1 MRDTGITNWR
11 GRGLSPSQSFA
22 GSAESALSAEPTSDT
37 LMEEIYTHR
46 YTAVSQ
52 RNTREILPQ
61 RVRRLLRR
69 MLRLLPLVRHP
80 RRRHHRSHRG
90 HCPDHP
96 QKPVLRIPR
105 IPDAP
110 PTHRH
115 TRQRIQ
121 RNRQLRIHDIYTHG
135 IYELGTSTNDMYSH
149 LATVEVQQPKTWKTL
164 LQKKPEERHPH
175 IYKASQQVVLEAERD
190 PIGSLTKYFNIEADL
205 QTLKDVQ
212 RLSDDIARLETAVDN
227 VRRRED
233 DMIAHINPPQFI
245 TKIYADEFWNKLNVC
260 HVGLTV
266 PYPIYRFEY
275 TSPGGK
281 ENRAVT
287 VTLDTP
293 TLDALSETLE
303 RKIRWAWP
311 EGGER
316 TLMTAQLR
324 QRIKERDNY
333 TCQNPGCGN
342 SIMRERILI
351 LEVVH
356 KVPLSEG
363 GNNEPDNL
371 QTLCWRCVRG
381 RNLRLA

>member
-1 MRDTGITNWR
+1 
-11 GRGLSPSQSFA
+11 
-22 GSAESALSAEPTSDT
+22 
-37 LMEEIYTHR
+37 
-46 YTAVSQ
+46 
-52 RNTREILPQ
+52 
-61 RVRRLLRR
+61 
-69 MLRLLPLVRHP
+69 
-80 RRRHHRSHRG
+80 
-90 HCPDHP
+90 
-96 QKPVLRIPR
+96 
-105 IPDAP
+105 
-110 PTHRH
+110 
-115 TRQRIQ
+115 
-121 RNRQLRIHDIYTHG
+121 
-135 IYELGTSTNDMYSH
+135 MYSH

-175 IYKASQQVVLEAERD
+175 VYKASEQVVLEAERD
-190 PIGSLTKYFNIEADL
+190 PIGSLTKYFHIEADL

-212 RLSDDIARLETAVDN
+212 RLSNDIARLETAVDN

-245 TKIYADEFWNKLNVC
+245 TKIYADEFWDKLNVC

-266 PYPIYRFEY
+266 PYPVYRFEY
-275 TSPGGK
+275 ASPSSK

-311 EGGER
+311 EGGKR

>member
-1 MRDTGITNWR
+1 MKSFFKWTGIILL
-11 GRGLSPSQSFA
+11 GCL
-22 GSAESALSAEPTSDT
+22 ALSFSHVILGVAIIWLIVLLVRVIRKNRYFASPEFQ
-37 LMEEIYTHR
+37 THR
-46 YTAVSQ
+46 QRTATLASEYNEVS
-52 RNTREILPQ
+52 
-61 RVRRLLRR
+61 
-69 MLRLLPLVRHP
+69 
-80 RRRHHRSHRG
+80 SY
-90 HCPDHP
+90 
-96 QKPVLRIPR
+96 
-105 IPDAP
+105 
-110 PTHRH
+110 
-115 TRQRIQ
+115 
-121 RNRQLRIHDIYTHG
+121 IHDIYTHG
-135 IYELGTSTNDMYSH
+135 IYELGTSTNGMYGH

-164 LQKKPEERHPH
+164 LRKKPEERHPH
-175 IYKASQQVVLEAERD
+175 VYNSSQQVVLEAERD
-190 PIGSLTKYFNIEADL
+190 PIGSLTKYFHIEADL

-245 TKIYADEFWNKLNVC
+245 TKHYADEFWNKLNIY

-266 PYPIYRFEY
+266 PYPVYRFEY
-275 TSPGGK
+275 TSLNGK
-281 ENRAVT
+281 ESRAVT

-363 GNNEPDNL
+363 GNNEPENL
-371 QTLCWRCVRG
+371 QTLCWRCVRM
-381 RNLRLA
+381 RALRV